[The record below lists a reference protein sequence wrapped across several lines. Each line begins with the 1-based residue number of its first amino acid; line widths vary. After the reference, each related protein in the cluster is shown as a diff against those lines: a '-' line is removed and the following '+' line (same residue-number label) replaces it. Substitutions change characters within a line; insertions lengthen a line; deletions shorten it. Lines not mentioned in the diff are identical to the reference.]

1 MSTQMVSL
9 EHRLIGSDSKWQD
22 YGLELNYR
30 ISGLETKITELEV
43 AIKEDFADIRSEIGA
58 VSRPAESNG
67 QQDTEALAQLTDKIR
82 AIETKIATLDD
93 IFSEQKMLNDE
104 LAKNLDSLMERV
116 DFASAASPE
125 RSEPSEISGG
135 VQVLEEKIAFLE
147 SELAGAQAKIFDLE
161 TNIEKTASLAAAK
174 VLREEI
180 IPLLGK

>member
-1 MSTQMVSL
+1 
-9 EHRLIGSDSKWQD
+9 
-22 YGLELNYR
+22 
-30 ISGLETKITELEV
+30 
-43 AIKEDFADIRSEIGA
+43 
-58 VSRPAESNG
+58 
-67 QQDTEALAQLTDKIR
+67 
-82 AIETKIATLDD
+82 
-93 IFSEQKMLNDE
+93 
-104 LAKNLDSLMERV
+104 MERV

-161 TNIEKTASLAAAK
+161 TNIEKAASLAAAK